1 MLPAVYV
8 APEDPAPFAGG
19 ECLMGRRLSLVVAVA
34 TAVCAFLPVSAG
46 AAPPTDTTALRE
58 AVTLEGVL
66 EHMAEFQEFAGMSE
80 GTREASTLGYQLS
93 ADYVA
98 GLMEAAGYEVT
109 RQPFEYNFYE
119 ELAPPVVT
127 GTSPGFPF
135 TYTDGENISTMD
147 YSGSGTVT
155 GVVQGVNDNIVPLP
169 VGQPDST
176 SNAGCENA
184 DFAGFTGDIALIQR
198 GTCFFHEKIANAVE
212 AGAEAVIIFNEGNSE
227 ERSGVDFG
235 QATFPQDV
243 PVIEMSAEAGAA
255 LVEYIEAEAAAG
267 RQVTLTITTNTISE
281 VRESENVIAETT
293 TGRTDRVVVS
303 GAHLDSVIEGPGIN
317 DNGSGSGAQL
327 ETALQMAELGIE
339 PVNQVRFIWFG
350 AEEAGLVGSAYYVSQ
365 LTKRELKDIAV
376 MLNFDM
382 VGSPNAGWFVY
393 DGDASDT
400 ASTGSTGS
408 GVVEDV
414 FVDFF
419 ESIGR
424 ETEPTA
430 FDGRSDYD
438 AFVAAGI
445 PAGGLFTGAEDIKT
459 AEQAAKWG
467 GTAGVAFDP
476 CYHAACDTFANVSA
490 SELGMTALD
499 EMTDA
504 IAHAI
509 LTFAMTSSA
518 VQGTDRASD
527 NATRYDPTFRG
538 SRAIK

>member
-1 MLPAVYV
+1 M
-8 APEDPAPFAGG
+8 
-19 ECLMGRRLSLVVAVA
+19 RRWSWAVAVLTTGA
-34 TAVCAFLPVSAG
+34 LTCSSAV
-46 AAPPTDTTALRE
+46 AAQAAVPTDTSALRN
-58 AVTLEGVL
+58 AVTLEGVRA
-66 EHMAEFQEFAGMSE
+66 HQQQFQEFADLSG
-80 GTREASTLGYQLS
+80 GTREASTLGFQLS

-109 RQPFEYNFYE
+109 RQPFEYNYYE
-119 ELAPPVVT
+119 ELGPPVVT

-135 TYTDGENISTMD
+135 IYTDGENISTMD
-147 YSGSGTVT
+147 YSGSGTVS

-176 SNAGCENA
+176 SNAGCEDA
-184 DFAGFTGDIALIQR
+184 DFEGFTGDIALIQR
-198 GTCFFHEKIANAVE
+198 GTCFFYEKIANAVE
-212 AGAEAVIIFNEGNSE
+212 AGADAVIIFNEGNSA
-227 ERSGVDFG
+227 ERTGIDFG
-235 QATFPQDV
+235 QASFPQDV

-267 RQVTLTITTNTISE
+267 RQVTLTVTTSTLSE
-281 VRESENVIAETT
+281 VRESENVIAQTT
-293 TGRTDRVVVS
+293 TGRTDRVIVS

-317 DNGSGSGAQL
+317 DNGSGSAAQL
-327 ETALQMAELGIE
+327 EVALQMAELGIE

-445 PAGGLFTGAEDIKT
+445 PAGGLFTGAEDLKT

-467 GTAGVAFDP
+467 GTAGIAFDP
-476 CYHAACDTFANVSA
+476 CYHQACDTFANV
-490 SELGMTALD
+490 
-499 EMTDA
+499 
-504 IAHAI
+504 
-509 LTFAMTSSA
+509 
-518 VQGTDRASD
+518 R
-527 NATRYDPTFRG
+527 
-538 SRAIK
+538 

>member
-1 MLPAVYV
+1 MGKRGYAAALLTSIALLCT
-8 APEDPAPFAGG
+8 PAPAA
-19 ECLMGRRLSLVVAVA
+19 S
-34 TAVCAFLPVSAG
+34 
-46 AAPPTDTTALRE
+46 AAPAIDTNSLRE
-58 AVTLEGVL
+58 AVTVEAVRA
-66 EHMAEFQEFAGMSE
+66 HQAEFQEFADLSD
-80 GTREASTLGYQLS
+80 GTREASTKGYTLS

-98 GLMEAAGYEVT
+98 GLMGSAGYEVT
-109 RQPFEYNFYE
+109 RQEFNYNFFE
-119 ELAPPVVT
+119 ELAAPTVT

-135 TYTDGENISTMD
+135 TYTDGEDISTMD

-176 SNAGCENA
+176 SNAGCEDA
-184 DFAGFTGDIALIQR
+184 DFTGFTGDIALIQR
-198 GTCFFHEKIANAVE
+198 GTCFFSDKIANAVE

-235 QATFPQDV
+235 QASVPQDV
-243 PVIEMSAEAGAA
+243 PVIEMSAEEGAA
-255 LVEYIEAEAAAG
+255 LVEFIEAEAAAG
-267 RQVTLTITTNTISE
+267 RQVTLTVTTSTVSE
-281 VRESENVIAETT
+281 VRQSENVIAETA

-317 DNGSGSGAQL
+317 DNGSGSAAQL
-327 ETALQMAELGIE
+327 EVALQMAELGIE

-365 LTKRELKDIAV
+365 LSKRELKNIAV

-382 VGSPNAGWFVY
+382 VGSPNPGWFVY

-419 ESIGR
+419 DSIGR
-424 ETEPTA
+424 QTEPTA

-445 PAGGLFTGAEDIKT
+445 PAGGLFTGAEDLKT
-459 AEQAAKWG
+459 AAQAAKWG
-467 GTAGVAFDP
+467 GTAGEAFDP
-476 CYHAACDTFANVSA
+476 CYHQSCDDFDNVN
-490 SELGMTALD
+490 LDALD

-504 IAHAI
+504 MAHAI
-509 LTFAMTSSA
+509 LTFAMTRSA
-518 VQGTDRASD
+518 VQGTSKGSD
-527 NATRYDPTFRG
+527 KATYDPTFRG
-538 SRAIK
+538 HRSIK

>member
-1 MLPAVYV
+1 MGKRGYAAALLMTIALLCT
-8 APEDPAPFAGG
+8 PAPGA
-19 ECLMGRRLSLVVAVA
+19 
-34 TAVCAFLPVSAG
+34 SA
-46 AAPPTDTTALRE
+46 ASAIDTSSLRE
-58 AVTLEGVL
+58 AVTVEAVRA
-66 EHMAEFQEFAGMSE
+66 HQDKFQEFADLSD

-93 ADYVA
+93 ADHVA
-98 GLMEAAGYEVT
+98 DLMEKAGYDVT
-109 RQPFEYNFYE
+109 RQEFEYNFYQ
-119 ELAPPVVT
+119 ELAAPTVV
-127 GTSPGFPF
+127 GTSTGFPF
-135 TYTDGENISTMD
+135 AYTDGEDISTMD

-176 SNAGCENA
+176 SNAGCEDA

-212 AGAEAVIIFNEGNSE
+212 AGAEAVIIFNEGNSD

-243 PVIEMSAEAGAA
+243 PVIEMSAEAGAE
-255 LVEYIEAEAAAG
+255 LVEFIEAEAAAG
-267 RQVTLTITTNTISE
+267 RQVTLTVTTSTVSE
-281 VRESENVIAETT
+281 VRESENVIAQTT

-317 DNGSGSGAQL
+317 DNGSGSAAQL
-327 ETALQMAELGIE
+327 EVALQMAELGIE

-365 LTKRELKDIAV
+365 LTKRELKNIAV

-382 VGSPNAGWFVY
+382 VGSPNPGWFVY

-419 ESIGR
+419 DSIGR

-459 AEQAAKWG
+459 SEQAAKWG
-467 GTAGVAFDP
+467 GTAGTAFDP
-476 CYHAACDTFANVSA
+476 CYHQACDTYENVNLA
-490 SELGMTALD
+490 ALD

-504 IAHAI
+504 MAHAI
-509 LTFAMTSSA
+509 LTFAMTTSA
-518 VQGTDRASD
+518 VQGTDKAAK
-527 NATRYDPTFRG
+527 ATYDPTFRG
-538 SRAIK
+538 HRAIK

>member
-1 MLPAVYV
+1 VYTCTR
-8 APEDPAPFAGG
+8 G
-19 ECLMGRRLSLVVAVA
+19 
-34 TAVCAFLPVSAG
+34 VCC
-46 AAPPTDTTALRE
+46 PTDCTVDLRE
-58 AVTLEGVL
+58 AVTVEGVRA
-66 EHMAEFQEFAGMSE
+66 HQAEFQEFADLSE
-80 GTREASTLGYQLS
+80 GTREASTLGFRLS
-93 ADYVA
+93 ADYIE
-98 GLMEAAGYEVT
+98 GLMKAAGYEVT
-109 RQPFEYNFYE
+109 RQPFEYNFFD
-119 ELAPPVVT
+119 ELAPPIVT

-135 TYTDGENISTMD
+135 TYAVGEDISTMT

-176 SNAGCENA
+176 SNAGCEDA
-184 DFAGFTGDIALIQR
+184 DFTGFTGDIALIQR
-198 GTCFFHEKIANAVE
+198 GTCLFSEKIANAVE
-212 AGAEAVIIFNEGNSE
+212 AGAEAVIIFNEGNSA
-227 ERSGVDFG
+227 ERTGVSFG
-235 QATFPQDV
+235 QASFPQDV

-255 LVEYIEAEAAAG
+255 LVEYIEAEAEAG
-267 RQVTLTITTNTISE
+267 RQVTLTVTTSTVSE
-281 VRESENVIAETT
+281 VRQSENVIAQTD

-303 GAHLDSVIEGPGIN
+303 GAHLDSVIEGAGIN
-317 DNGSGSGAQL
+317 DNGSGSAAQL
-327 ETALQMAELGIE
+327 EVALQMAELGIE

-365 LTKRELKDIAV
+365 LTKRELKNIAV

-382 VGSPNAGWFVY
+382 VGSPNPGWFVY

-424 ETEPTA
+424 QTEPTA

-459 AEQAAKWG
+459 AAQVIKWG

-476 CYHAACDTFANVSA
+476 CYHQDCDDFDKVD
-490 SELGMTALD
+490 LVALD

-504 IAHAI
+504 IVHAI
-509 LTFAMTSSA
+509 LTFAMTTSA
-518 VQGTDRASD
+518 VQGTDKGK
-527 NATRYDPTFRG
+527 ATYDPTFRG
-538 SRAIK
+538 PRVIK

>member
-1 MLPAVYV
+1 MGVADSLPPFGAPRPGQEPGETMRKRGYAV
-8 APEDPAPFAGG
+8 ALLTTIALLCTPAPAA
-19 ECLMGRRLSLVVAVA
+19 S
-34 TAVCAFLPVSAG
+34 
-46 AAPPTDTTALRE
+46 AAPAISTIALRD
-58 AVTLEGVL
+58 AVTVEGVRAHQ
-66 EHMAEFQEFAGMSE
+66 EQFQNFADKSD
-80 GTREASTLGYQLS
+80 GTREASTLGYELS

-98 GLMEAAGYEVT
+98 GLMEAAGYRVT
-109 RQPFEYNFYE
+109 RQTFEYNFYR
-119 ELAPPVVT
+119 ELAAPTAV

-135 TYTDGENISTMD
+135 TYTDGVEISTMD

-176 SNAGCENA
+176 SNAGCEDA
-184 DFAGFTGDIALIQR
+184 DFTGFTGDIALIQR
-198 GTCFFHEKIANAVE
+198 GTCFFSDKIANAVE
-212 AGAEAVIIFNEGNSE
+212 AGAEAVIIFNEGNSDA
-227 ERSGVDFG
+227 RTGVDFG
-235 QATFPQDV
+235 QASFPQDV
-243 PVIEMSAEAGAA
+243 PVIEMSAAAGAA

-267 RQVTLTITTNTISE
+267 RQVTMTITTSTESE

-317 DNGSGSGAQL
+317 DNGSGSAAQL
-327 ETALQMAELGIE
+327 EVALQMAELGIQ

-365 LTKRELKDIAV
+365 LSKRELKNIAV

-382 VGSPNAGWFVY
+382 VGSPNPGWFVY

-400 ASTGSTGS
+400 PSTGSTGS

-419 ESIGR
+419 DSIGR
-424 ETEPTA
+424 QSEPTA

-459 AEQAAKWG
+459 EEQQEKWG
-467 GTAGVAFDP
+467 GTAGDAFDP
-476 CYHAACDTFANVSA
+476 CYHQSCDTFENVN
-490 SELGMTALD
+490 LVALD

-504 IAHAI
+504 MAHAI
-509 LTFAMTSSA
+509 LTFAMTTSA
-518 VQGTDRASD
+518 VQGTDKSSD
-527 NATRYDPTFRG
+527 KATYDPTFRG
-538 SRAIK
+538 HRAIK